1 MPGYIIVFLTA
12 MIPVIELRGA
22 IPLGYAMGIP
32 PETIFLWAFF
42 GNLLPCLFIL
52 LLLEPI
58 SKLLMKYSVLF
69 NKFFTKLFEKTR
81 TKHTSSIE
89 KWGAP
94 FLITFVA
101 IPLPGTGAWTG
112 CLIAF
117 IFGMK
122 YWKALLSIS
131 LGIVIADLLVTL
143 SLAGIL
149 SIKFV

>member
-1 MPGYIIVFLTA
+1 MPGYLIVFLLA
-12 MIPVIELRGA
+12 MVPVIELRGA
-22 IPLGYAMGIP
+22 IPLGFAMGLP
-32 PETIFLWAFF
+32 PETTFLWAFL
-42 GNLLPCLFIL
+42 GNLPPCFFIL
-52 LLLEPI
+52 WWLDPV
-58 SKLLMKYSVLF
+58 SKFLMKHS
-69 NKFFTKLFEKTR
+69 KFFNRFLTKLFEHTR
-81 TKHTSSIE
+81 TKHQTAID

-122 YWKALLSIS
+122 FWKGLICNAF
-131 LGIVIADLLVTL
+131 GIIIADLLVTL

-149 SIKFV
+149 AINFV

>member
-1 MPGYIIVFLTA
+1 MPGYLIVFLTA
-12 MIPVIELRGA
+12 MVPVIELRGA
-22 IPLGYAMGIP
+22 IPLGFAMGLP
-32 PETIFLWAFF
+32 PETTFLWAFL
-42 GNLLPCLFIL
+42 GNLLPCFFIL
-52 LLLEPI
+52 WWLDPV
-58 SKLLMKYSVLF
+58 SRFLMKHSKFF
-69 NKFFTKLFEKTR
+69 NKFLTKLFEHTR
-81 TKHTSSIE
+81 NKHQTAID

-122 YWKALLSIS
+122 FWKGLICNAF
-131 LGIVIADLLVTL
+131 GIVIADLLVTL

-149 SIKFV
+149 AIKFV